1 VSVNASAVAY
11 TGDVSSPGGARALHG
26 TWLLLTLGIV
36 TVLQLVV
43 VNFWPRFESPNE
55 RARAYQAL
63 AVVTRGSLEI
73 GVEVERFGGMEDVAI
88 AGGRLFPNKAPGTL
102 PLLLP
107 GALLA
112 HRLAAGDPEG
122 ELRLALVLGR
132 LLAASLPFGVCVLLL
147 ARLTVGFP
155 QGGPLAVAAYALG
168 TPALAAS
175 LLLFSHALTACL
187 LLAGF
192 LLLFGSPRPRWQA
205 RMSAGLLLAWA
216 AVCEYP
222 VAVPA
227 AVVALAALRRL
238 GRNGTVAGVAG
249 AAVPLAL
256 LGAYNAACFG
266 SPFALS
272 TAHEAYE
279 SFAALVRQGFFGI
292 SWPTL
297 GGLAALLFSSSRGLF
312 VWAPLVAL
320 AVSGTF
326 VRPRWPESAGAR
338 VALAAAPLAL
348 LVVMSGYPNWHGGW
362 FPGPR
367 YLLPVLPL
375 LFALVARGAESALE
389 RSSGRV
395 LVALGALWGWAQVWP
410 GVASFPFPP
419 EDVPLP
425 AFTLAPGLLADGV
438 LIPSWV
444 PSSVLALVLA
454 VLALLAG
461 LQLLMLAIPGSR
473 RGERLVAVALLL
485 GALLLAS
492 RVPPPVSWQVS
503 LERAVIHDVYA
514 GGPKGAL
521 EALRPRADTPARR
534 GSLEALIAR
543 RDAAR

>member
-1 VSVNASAVAY
+1 VAY
-11 TGDVSSPGGARALHG
+11 TGVVSSHGGARTLRGSWLH
-26 TWLLLTLGIV
+26 LTLGIV
-36 TVLQLVV
+36 AVLQLVA

-63 AVVTRGSLEI
+63 AVVSRGSLEI
-73 GVEVERFGGMEDVAI
+73 GAEVERFGGMEDVAV

-102 PLLLP
+102 PLVLP

-112 HRLAAGDPEG
+112 HRVAAEDPED
-122 ELRLALVLGR
+122 ELRLVLVLGR
-132 LLAASLPFGVCVLLL
+132 LLAASLPFAVCVLLL
-147 ARLTVGFP
+147 ARLTAGFP
-155 QGGPLAVAAYALG
+155 RGGPLVVAAYALA

-187 LLAGF
+187 LLSGF
-192 LLLFGSPRPRWQA
+192 LLLFGSSQPRWQA
-205 RMSAGLLLAWA
+205 GMLAGLLLAWA

-227 AVVALAALRRL
+227 VVVALAALRRL
-238 GRNGTVAGVAG
+238 GRNGTVAPLAG
-249 AAVPLAL
+249 AAVPVAL
-256 LGAYNAACFG
+256 LGIYNVACFG
-266 SPFALS
+266 SPLALS
-272 TAHEAYE
+272 TAHEAYG
-279 SFAALVRQGFFGI
+279 SFAALVRHGLFGI

-297 GGLAALLFSSSRGLF
+297 GGLAGLLFSPSRGLLI
-312 VWAPLVAL
+312 WAPLVAL
-320 AVSGTF
+320 AVTGALA
-326 VRPRWPESAGAR
+326 RPRWPDGLDAR
-338 VALAAAPLAL
+338 VALIGAPLAL

-375 LFALVARGAESALE
+375 LLALAARGAENALK
-389 RSSGRV
+389 RPWGRA
-395 LVALGALWGWAQVWP
+395 LVALGALWGWAMLWP
-410 GVASFPFPP
+410 VAASFPFPP

-438 LIPSWV
+438 LIPSWL
-444 PSSVLALVLA
+444 PREALAALLA
-454 VLALLAG
+454 VLALLAAM
-461 LQLLMLAIPGSR
+461 QLFVLATPGGR
-473 RGERLVAVALLL
+473 RGQRLIPVALVL

-492 RVPPPVSWQVS
+492 RVSPSDGWQPS
-503 LERAVIHDVYA
+503 LECAVIHDVYA

-534 GSLEALIAR
+534 GTLEALIAR